1 MFNSSLSNLGTVS
14 ATATAASA
22 VAATANARQYHMRQV
37 TATIPDSRDAVRGWR
52 SGLREALGEA
62 TADCFAFLGNG
73 AASHR
78 ELFETLSSPTLN
90 PYASWFAEH
99 LQSLPTPD
107 SYSCG
112 PAIETMRTNIQT
124 VLSMY
129 KTTLI
134 KTFEA
139 DAELQ
144 EAVHALAA
152 GAATHETIRNMYET
166 SEIEE
171 KYKTYCKLYG
181 ICMALRSILHPLHE
195 VTRGDARTC
204 STCLGTADQF
214 VALVPCGHVVC
225 NGCAQQSACY
235 ICHCDVEHT
244 VQLQFS

>member
-1 MFNSSLSNLGTVS
+1 MFNSSLSN
-14 ATATAASA
+14 AAD
-22 VAATANARQYHMRQV
+22 AAAAAANARQYHMRQV
-37 TATIPDSRDAVRGWR
+37 TATLPDSRDVVRGWR
-52 SGLREALGEA
+52 AGLREALGEA
-62 TADCFAFLGNG
+62 AADCFAFLGNG
-73 AASHR
+73 VASHR

-144 EAVHALAA
+144 NAIHALAT
-152 GAATHETIRNMYET
+152 AATHEIIREMYET
-166 SEIEE
+166 AEIEE
-171 KYKTYCKLYG
+171 KYKTYCKLYS

-204 STCLGTADQF
+204 SMCLSTADQF

-225 NGCAQQSACY
+225 RGCAQQSVCY
-235 ICHCDVEHT
+235 ICRCEVEHAM
-244 VQLQFS
+244 QIQFS